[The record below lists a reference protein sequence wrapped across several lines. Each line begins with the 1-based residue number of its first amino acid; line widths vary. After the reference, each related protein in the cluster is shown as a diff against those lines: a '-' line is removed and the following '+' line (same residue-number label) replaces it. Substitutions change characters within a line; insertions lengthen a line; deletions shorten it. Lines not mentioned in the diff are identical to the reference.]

1 MKRRG
6 AFAVAAA
13 TPAMPRLARAQGGGG
28 TPAMYRT
35 PHGFFCPD
43 TPMASDTGLEPLRG
57 PRDLEKAKRM
67 LREAGCAGEKTAM
80 LGVTDYAQFKAIGEV
95 AADAMGKM
103 GMNVDYVAT
112 DWGTMLQRRNN
123 KGSVDQGGWSCLST
137 GWEGVDHMDPSNH
150 YAIRG
155 NGNDSSAWPGWC
167 VSLRL
172 EELRNAWFEA
182 PDIAA
187 QQRICRDM
195 QAQCMVGVPSIPLG
209 QFIQP
214 TTYRTNL
221 TGVSKGFPTFWNVQ
235 RA

>member
-1 MKRRG
+1 
-6 AFAVAAA
+6 
-13 TPAMPRLARAQGGGG
+13 
-28 TPAMYRT
+28 
-35 PHGFFCPD
+35 
-43 TPMASDTGLEPLRG
+43 
-57 PRDLEKAKRM
+57 
-67 LREAGCAGEKTAM
+67 
-80 LGVTDYAQFKAIGEV
+80 
-95 AADAMGKM
+95 
-103 GMNVDYVAT
+103 MNVDYVAT

-123 KGSVDQGGWSCLST
+123 KGSVDQCGWSCLST

-221 TGVSKGFPTFWNVQ
+221 TGVSKGFPTFWNLQ